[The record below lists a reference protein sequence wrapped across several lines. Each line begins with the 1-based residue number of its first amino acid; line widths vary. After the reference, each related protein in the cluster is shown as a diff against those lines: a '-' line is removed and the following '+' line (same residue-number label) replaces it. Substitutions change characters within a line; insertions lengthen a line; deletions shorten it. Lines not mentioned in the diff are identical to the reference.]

1 MVGGGKFDDIKEIGI
16 SRINSS
22 IGKQW
27 GVPSKKNGHIP
38 KNQRLKNK
46 VKQQKDSKSP
56 TFKRKRMW
64 VELTMKV
71 KEP

>member
-46 VKQQKDSKSP
+46 VK
-56 TFKRKRMW
+56 RKRLIQ
-64 VELTMKV
+64 VRS
-71 KEP
+71 